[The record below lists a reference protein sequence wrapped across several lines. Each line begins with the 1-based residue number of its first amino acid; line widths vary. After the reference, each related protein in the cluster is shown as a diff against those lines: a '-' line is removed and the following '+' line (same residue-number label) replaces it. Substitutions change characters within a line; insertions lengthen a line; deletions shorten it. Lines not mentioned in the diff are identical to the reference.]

1 MIRLKMV
8 EEAKVWNEYTIE
20 LTDEYVKNFNDYLQK
35 EFKPINAEK
44 IPYLDAEL
52 LAAIYE
58 SEGIQEVRD
67 CDGTDFPIE
76 LKDIGRES
84 FQDIKMEYREFEYYE
99 NKPYFSLLEVVD
111 DMLRED
117 VCDVDYEVIDFQMLD
132 YSREVEKN

>member
-58 SEGIQEVRD
+58 SEGIQE
-67 CDGTDFPIE
+67 GLNIE

>member
-1 MIRLKMV
+1 MIKIKMV
-8 EEAKVWNEYTIE
+8 EEAKVWNEYTVE

-35 EFKPINAEK
+35 EFKPVDAEK

-58 SEGIQEVRD
+58 SEGIQE
-67 CDGTDFPIE
+67 GLNIE
-76 LKDIGRES
+76 LKDIGREP
-84 FQDIKMEYREFEYYE
+84 FQDIKMESCEFEGYE
-99 NKPYFSLLEVVD
+99 NKLYFSLLEVVD

-117 VCDVDYEVIDFQMLD
+117 VCDVDCEVIDFQMLD

>member
-1 MIRLKMV
+1 MIKIKMI
-8 EEAKVWNEYTIE
+8 EEAKVWNEYTVE

-35 EFKPINAEK
+35 EFKPVDAEK

-58 SEGIQEVRD
+58 SEGIQE
-67 CDGTDFPIE
+67 GLNIE
-76 LKDIGRES
+76 LKDIGRKP
-84 FQDIKMEYREFEYYE
+84 FQDIKMEYREFECYE

-117 VCDVDYEVIDFQMLD
+117 VWDVDYEVIDFKTLD
-132 YSREVEKN
+132 YSREIEEN

>member
-1 MIRLKMV
+1 MI
-8 EEAKVWNEYTIE
+8 EEAKVWNEYTVE

-35 EFKPINAEK
+35 KFKPVDVEK

-58 SEGIQEVRD
+58 SESIQESLD
-67 CDGTDFPIE
+67 IK
-76 LKDIGRES
+76 LKDIGRKP
-84 FQDIKMEYREFEYYE
+84 FQDIKIECREFECYE
-99 NKPYFSLLEVVD
+99 NKLYFSLLEIVY

-117 VCDVDYEVIDFQMLD
+117 VCDVDYEVIDFQILD

>member
-1 MIRLKMV
+1 MIKIKRV
-8 EEAKVWNEYTIE
+8 EEAKVWNEYTVE

-58 SEGIQEVRD
+58 SEGIQE
-67 CDGTDFPIE
+67 GLNIE
-76 LKDIGRES
+76 LKDIGREP

-117 VCDVDYEVIDFQMLD
+117 VCDVDYEVIDFQTLN
-132 YSREVEKN
+132 YSREIEEN

>member
-1 MIRLKMV
+1 MIKIKMI
-8 EEAKVWNEYTIE
+8 EEAKVWNEYTVE

-35 EFKPINAEK
+35 EFKPVDAEK

-58 SEGIQEVRD
+58 SEGIQE
-67 CDGTDFPIE
+67 GLNIE
-76 LKDIGRES
+76 LKDIGRKP
-84 FQDIKMEYREFEYYE
+84 FQDIKMEYREFECYE

-117 VCDVDYEVIDFQMLD
+117 VWDVDCEVIDFQMLD

>member
-1 MIRLKMV
+1 MIKIKRV
-8 EEAKVWNEYTIE
+8 EEAKVWNEYTVE

-58 SEGIQEVRD
+58 SEGIQE
-67 CDGTDFPIE
+67 GLNIE
-76 LKDIGRES
+76 LKDIGREP

-132 YSREVEKN
+132 YSREIEEN